1 MKMLVRGLEKQK
13 RVELLIS
20 LTRMSSETQKQAII
34 DHLVKGRSD
43 TEAAFLNDVSQSNFN
58 RAISRLNE
66 IAGIVEKIKDID
78 WAHLPKWPSGNQ
90 LSDII
95 NDKL

>member
-1 MKMLVRGLEKQK
+1 MLVRGLERQD

-66 IAGIVEKIKDID
+66 IAGIVEKIKEID
-78 WAHLPKWPSGNQ
+78 WSHLEIS
-90 LSDII
+90 
-95 NDKL
+95 

>member
-1 MKMLVRGLEKQK
+1 MKMLVRGLECQK

-43 TEAAFLNDVSQSNFN
+43 TEAALLNDVSQSNFN

-66 IAGIVEKIKDID
+66 IAGIVEEIKTLDWEHLKI
-78 WAHLPKWPSGNQ
+78 S
-90 LSDII
+90 
-95 NDKL
+95 